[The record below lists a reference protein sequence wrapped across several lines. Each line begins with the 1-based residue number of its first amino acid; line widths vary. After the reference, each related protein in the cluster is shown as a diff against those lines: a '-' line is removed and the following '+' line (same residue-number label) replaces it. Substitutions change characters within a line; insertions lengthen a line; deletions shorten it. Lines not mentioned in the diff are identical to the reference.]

1 MIVRNAEIKIRELI
15 QYFPCIAIVGP
26 RQVGKTTLVKQIIGN
41 ESSDYIYL
49 DLEDPADYNRLSDA
63 FSFFNQF
70 NAKTFVIDEVQ
81 RRKELF
87 PILRSV
93 IDKDKRPGKFI
104 LLGSASPDLI
114 RDSSESLAGRI
125 AYIELFTFNVLE
137 ISNEFSIERL
147 WFNGGF
153 PDAFLETIP
162 WYLWIDNFVRTYI
175 ERDLNLLGFP
185 GNSLNAKRLWQML
198 AHLHGNMLN
207 YSELSKSL
215 ELDVKT
221 VVSYIQFLE
230 NAFLIRTLQPYYV
243 NIKKRVVKSP
253 KVFLRDSG
261 ILHFFLGLEKK
272 DEIFGHPKMGNSWE
286 GFVIEQ
292 IIANLKPNRSCFFY
306 RTHDGSEIDLVI
318 EKGGIPFAAIEIKY
332 GTNFTPS
339 RGNTIA
345 IQTLNSKQNFIII
358 KDNEDFIHKDFRVC
372 GIEIFLKKYLPDI

>member
-1 MIVRNAEIKIRELI
+1 MILRNAEIKIRELV
-15 QYFPCIAIVGP
+15 QYFPCVALVGP
-26 RQVGKTTLVKQIIGN
+26 RQVGKTTLVKQIIEN
-41 ESSDYIYL
+41 ESSDCIYL
-49 DLEDPADYNRLSDA
+49 DLEDPADYNRLGDA
-63 FSFFNQF
+63 TSFFNQF
-70 NAKTFVIDEVQ
+70 NTKTFVIDEVQ

-125 AYIELFTFNVLE
+125 AYIELFPFNILE
-137 ISNEFSIERL
+137 ISKEFSIERL

-153 PDAFLETIP
+153 PDAFTETIP

-198 AHLHGNMLN
+198 AHLHGNILN
-207 YSELSKSL
+207 YAELSKSL

-221 VVSYIQFLE
+221 VISYIQFLE
-230 NAFLIRTLQPYYV
+230 NAFLIRVLQPYYV

-261 ILHFFLGLEKK
+261 ILHFFLGLEKR

-332 GTNFTPS
+332 GTNFIPS

-345 IQTLNSKQNFIII
+345 IQTLNCKQNYIVV
-358 KDNEDFIHKDFRVC
+358 KENEDFIHKDFRVC
-372 GIEIFLKKYLPDI
+372 GIEVFLEKYLPEI

>member
-63 FSFFNQF
+63 ISFFNQF
-70 NAKTFVIDEVQ
+70 NTKTFVIDEVQ

-104 LLGSASPDLI
+104 LLGSATPDLI

-125 AYIELFTFNVLE
+125 AYIELFPFNVLE
-137 ISNEFSIERL
+137 ISKGFSIDRL

-153 PDAFLETIP
+153 PDAFLEAIP
-162 WYLWIDNFVRTYI
+162 WHLWIDNFVRTYI
-175 ERDLNLLGFP
+175 ERDLHLLGFP
-185 GNSLNAKRLWQML
+185 GNSQNAKRLWQML

-221 VVSYIQFLE
+221 VAGYIQFLE
-230 NAFLIRTLQPYYV
+230 NAFLIRVLQPYFV

-345 IQTLNSKQNFIII
+345 VQTLNSKQNYIII
-358 KDNEDFIHKDFRVC
+358 KENEDFIHKDFRVC
-372 GIEIFLKKYLPDI
+372 GIEIFLEKYLPEI